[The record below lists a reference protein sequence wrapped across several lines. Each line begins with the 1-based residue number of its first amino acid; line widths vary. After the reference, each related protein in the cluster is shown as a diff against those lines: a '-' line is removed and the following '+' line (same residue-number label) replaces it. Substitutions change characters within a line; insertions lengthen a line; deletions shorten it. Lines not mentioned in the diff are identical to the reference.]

1 METSENINA
10 PITELEFLCLLSSIM
25 VIQNCSLVIDNNR
38 LEQKLSL
45 LYDNPKYRDL
55 FRCFSNGSDIQ
66 DDDISIDLTSSFL
79 TTYSYGILSPLEQDD
94 GMKSTINISRDVAWS
109 NINMFGVNTVA
120 KMNDLSREIN
130 GKGEKSTEGLSYI
143 KKLPHQD

>member
-1 METSENINA
+1 
-10 PITELEFLCLLSSIM
+10 M
-25 VIQNCSLVIDNNR
+25 VIQGCSLVIDNNG

-66 DDDISIDLTSSFL
+66 GDDISINLTPSFL
-79 TTYSYGILSPLEQDD
+79 TTYSYGILSPLEQGD

-130 GKGEKSTEGLSYI
+130 GKGEKSTEGFSYI
-143 KKLPHQD
+143 KKSPRHD

>member
-1 METSENINA
+1 MEISENIDV
-10 PITELEFLCLLSSIM
+10 PITELEFLCLLSSVM
-25 VIQNCSLVIDNNR
+25 VIQGCSLVIDNNG

-66 DDDISIDLTSSFL
+66 DDDISINLTPSFL
-79 TTYSYGILSPLEQDD
+79 TAYSYGILSPLEQDD

-120 KMNDLSREIN
+120 KMNDLAREIN
-130 GKGEKSTEGLSYI
+130 GKGEKSTEGFSYI

>member
-1 METSENINA
+1 MEISENIDE
-10 PITELEFLCLLSSIM
+10 PITELEFLCLLSSVM
-25 VIQNCSLVIDNNR
+25 VIQDCSLVIDNNK

-55 FRCFSNGSDIQ
+55 FRCFSSG
-66 DDDISIDLTSSFL
+66 DDISINLTPSFL

-109 NINMFGVNTVA
+109 NINMFSVNTVS

-130 GKGEKSTEGLSYI
+130 DKGEKSTEGFSYI
-143 KKLPHQD
+143 KKSPHQD